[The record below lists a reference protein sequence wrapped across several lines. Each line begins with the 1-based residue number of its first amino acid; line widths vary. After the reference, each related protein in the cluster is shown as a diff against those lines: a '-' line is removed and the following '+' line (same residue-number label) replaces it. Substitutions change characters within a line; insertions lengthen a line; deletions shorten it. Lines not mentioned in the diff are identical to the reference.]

1 MLRIKTD
8 GNNQLSLSIILKHD
22 TIIIWNLKQY
32 IKPIYLDLT

>member
-8 GNNQLSLSIILKHD
+8 GNNQLSLSIILKPNN
-22 TIIIWNLKQY
+22 IIIWNLKQY